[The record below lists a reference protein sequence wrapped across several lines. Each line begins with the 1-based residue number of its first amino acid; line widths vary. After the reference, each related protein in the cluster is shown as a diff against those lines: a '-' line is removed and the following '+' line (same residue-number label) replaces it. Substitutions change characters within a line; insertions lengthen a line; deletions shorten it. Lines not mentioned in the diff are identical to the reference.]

1 MMHMG
6 HDMSLVL
13 KDLYREILTLPE
25 DKSKELC
32 EKAEQLLKEKN
43 MTFTKFATI
52 MTELIN
58 EQRCIINLED
68 CEDIE

>member
-52 MTELIN
+52 VNKCID
-58 EQRCIINLED
+58 EQK
-68 CEDIE
+68 